1 MMKMRRITFRATVED
16 REYQNGNGPI
26 LPDTPYT
33 ATESE
38 CYVTL
43 LVDALGRI
51 EKIEDI
57 TPTPEQTRA
66 DIEKGWNS

>member
-1 MMKMRRITFRATVED
+1 MSGIRRITFRATVED
-16 REYQNGNGPI
+16 REYHNGNGPI
-26 LPDTPYT
+26 LPDTTYT
-33 ATESE
+33 TTESE

-43 LVDALGRI
+43 LVDEHGRI
-51 EKIEDI
+51 EKVEDI